1 MAALAL
7 DEDARLLIAA
17 FRRTADLAW
26 FDLSDG
32 SPKGRTSA
40 CSEPAR
46 LIMDSLRARVY
57 LACGEGRIEIFQRNA
72 AGGYSKAGAVE
83 TAPGA
88 TAALLTPAGD
98 RLYLGVPAI
107 EGHKAE
113 VRIYTPG
120 S

>member
-7 DEDARLLIAA
+7 DEEARLLIAA

-46 LIMDSLRARVY
+46 LIMDSLRARLY
-57 LACGEGRIEIFQRNA
+57 LTCGEGRIEIFQRNA

-83 TAPGA
+83 TAPGRDGGFA
-88 TAALLTPAGD
+88 DTG
-98 RLYLGVPAI
+98 G
-107 EGHKAE
+107 
-113 VRIYTPG
+113 
-120 S
+120 